1 MAAAEDDD
9 SDVILLAHQLPVDM
23 DGPDEGRL
31 AHLLPPR
38 HRTPPPPP
46 PPPFRPPPPPQA
58 VASAE
63 HRLSFRGWLG
73 APRHWDLWVAKLR
86 PLHAPLWRR
95 LGIHDAVLTS
105 TYRIKPDTSL
115 VLHLASFWSPATSTF
130 AFPWGEATLT
140 LHDAALIAGLPATG
154 SPVPAPLQPEWRPD
168 EAALNGVRL
177 GFNRSACK
185 KAHLSAWIKHFL
197 TDHNDTVLE
206 HAAFL
211 ALWLTRFVLAGQ
223 PESTMRQAV
232 FPIAVRLARGER
244 VALAPAVLAS
254 LYRDLRDIKAFLV
267 AAGAAATT
275 GNADMLSSLSL
286 YSPLY
291 ILHLWIWERF
301 PALRPGRENPQG
313 DGEPMAAR
321 WHDLYRKVSPTL
333 IREVLSSRDN
343 FLWQL
348 PYAASLKKYSG
359 WVCSSDLTGNDQL
372 RLLAHCL
379 RPCELVGMDCIEQYL
394 PHRVARQFGLDQDVP
409 MDVRRANQDWVVAWQ
424 TYELEGKNVSL
435 FMPQSEP
442 GVTARYA
449 HWWRQQLPHSDL
461 HAGALSIPVESKA
474 SKRKVKKTPAAMEAE
489 AEKVRR
495 MKKARVS
502 PSDKKRRLEELY
514 DPKFSGWLAAGRSGI
529 SDAAGSSCKKGYLPK
544 YDMESDE
551 TLLPNVG
558 ATNDDVVLLLPR
570 TQTPSPVVF
579 VPKKYDIINPALG
592 DDGNSIVDVPPEIS
606 NNELEGD
613 ATAMRKEEK
622 LNNPVDT
629 SLDITNKP
637 EGDMVAM
644 KSEKETMEISVVR
657 SVGTT
662 DRPEEGSTVVMEFE
676 KEATETHRIPEDDT
690 TKVPQSGYENY
701 TMVMELEKEAM
712 ETHNIP
718 EDDTTKVPQLD
729 YEKLR
734 DEAPI
739 EEDTKE
745 KRCADFKDLAEKDVD
760 DSTEVY
766 TVKQAE
772 GEGHNLLTEKDG
784 DNITDALGEGYDLL
798 VEKDSNTITDALAA
812 EQAAGQSTS
821 LTEKGIHGHVEEITL
836 VEQVDGQ
843 SEGATKIATE
853 GIPEEIVQAHEKES
867 DNDMMIYSKNS
878 ANCETPCSS
887 APVQLGTMEKQC
899 NQNVELNNQREPSSD
914 AVAMKVGGVYDH
926 KTMDMHEEMALT
938 WKHDHK
944 IIGGI
949 QNKEISD
956 LEQEMAPKQKQDH
969 IIKWE
974 NKETMVSEGSHMLD
988 SRVKSD
994 SLKNDETHAG
1004 GGIRNQEIF
1013 GSDKVVQEMA
1023 LKQKQDHIVVYENKE
1038 TTELRDIHMLDS
1050 GMKPDLVI
1058 LDVDGTPPAEGN
1070 LNQDI
1075 SDFNKQQG
1083 MNGTQDPVT
1092 VTENNEV
1099 NISEGEDIPVC
1110 SGYQIGPAIENNKI
1124 NMSEDAGIPDC
1135 SEHRID
1141 PTGIEV
1147 NEVGSTKNLQN
1158 QELLD
1163 NKEQLAV
1170 EVGRHLGTTIENN
1183 EMNLPNEA
1191 DVLVCGENQINSTGS
1206 DVIEVE
1212 STNGIQKQELL
1223 DNKEVSLPASIQD
1236 QELLDNIEDQIT
1248 EKRMELEIAYESGV
1262 SLEEGYKLVDGN
1274 TCAAAVNVSVSMLNK
1289 ETCTIEEA
1297 IEDKQH
1303 HEVEHVN
1310 EEMILGDTIMID
1322 SGGLKSDATDVE
1334 VDMAGSKGG
1343 TLNQCAE
1350 VAMQEKQDQEM
1361 AGEDTNRDVV
1371 NTNALECR
1379 VKPDGAGKM
1388 TLTHETLR
1396 TTESV
1401 DIAGS
1406 KISSEDKEKAASF
1419 EEHNKAKVT
1428 GFESNQTTGME
1439 PEVDLQLEPKN
1450 LAEVKEENLENETG
1464 RSIFKENDEV
1474 SCKDQTSACVLI
1486 SSSNI
1491 DDQCED
1497 DNGWAEESTKSYDK
1511 LASDSINTAC
1521 RHPVKFGKSS
1531 NEEVKRTQNIRSMY
1545 LKDIK
1550 ESLGRIRAEPSNRVQ
1565 ATNFGYPSRHAVQEQ
1580 HSACKEIKVPWR
1592 DSGRDF
1598 GRDRALELVVTSPAE
1613 ETSRWRQEQY
1623 ALQILEDVQNARIAE
1638 KTRMEMEIRIL
1649 KAQIASMERQVM
1661 NLDHFSEVKSR
1672 SKRH

>member
-31 AHLLPPR
+31 AHLLPPL
-38 HRTPPPPP
+38 HRAPTPPP

-105 TYRIKPDTSL
+105 TYRIKPDASL
-115 VLHLASFWSPATSTF
+115 VLHLASFWCPATSTF

-197 TDHNDTVLE
+197 TDHNDPVLE

-211 ALWLTRFVLAGQ
+211 ALWLTRFVLPGQ

-321 WHDLYRKVSPTL
+321 WHDLHKKVSPTL

-359 WVCSSDLTGNDQL
+359 WVCSSVLTGNDQL

-409 MDVRRANQDWVVAWQ
+409 MDVRRANQDWVVAWK

-435 FMPQSEP
+435 FIPQSEP

-449 HWWRQQLPHSDL
+449 QWWRQQLPPSDL
-461 HAGALSIPVESKA
+461 HAGAPSISVESKI

-489 AEKVRR
+489 AEKERR

-529 SDAAGSSCKKGYLPK
+529 SDAAGSSCKKGYLQK

-551 TLLPNVG
+551 ALLPNVG

-570 TQTPSPVVF
+570 MQTPNPAVF
-579 VPKKYDIINPALG
+579 VPKKYDIMNPALG
-592 DDGNSIVDVPPEIS
+592 DGGNSIVDMPPETS
-606 NNELEGD
+606 NDELERD
-613 ATAMRKEEK
+613 ATAMWKEEK
-622 LNNPVDT
+622 LDNNPVDS

-637 EGDMVAM
+637 EGDTVAM
-644 KSEKETMEISVVR
+644 KLEKETMEISVVR
-657 SVGTT
+657 
-662 DRPEEGSTVVMEFE
+662 D
-676 KEATETHRIPEDDT
+676 ET
-690 TKVPQSGYENY
+690 
-701 TMVMELEKEAM
+701 
-712 ETHNIP
+712 
-718 EDDTTKVPQLD
+718 
-729 YEKLR
+729 
-734 DEAPI
+734 PI
-739 EEDTKE
+739 EEDAEE
-745 KRCADFKDLAEKDVD
+745 KPCADGKDLAEKDVD
-760 DSTEVY
+760 ESTEVY
-766 TVKQAE
+766 KVKQAE
-772 GEGHNLLTEKDG
+772 WEGHNLLTEKDG

-798 VEKDSNTITDALAA
+798 VEKDCDNITDALAV
-812 EQAAGQSTS
+812 EQAAEGQSTS
-821 LTEKGIHGHVEEITL
+821 LTEEGTHSHVEEITL

-853 GIPEEIVQAHEKES
+853 GIPEEIARAHEKES

-878 ANCETPCSS
+878 ANGETPCSS
-887 APVQLGTMEKQC
+887 APVQLKGGTMAKQC

-914 AVAMKVGGVYDH
+914 AAAMKVEGVYDH
-926 KTMDMHEEMALT
+926 KTMDMHEETALT
-938 WKHDHK
+938 RKHDHK
-944 IIGGI
+944 IIGENRATSILEGSHMLDSGVKSDSI
-949 QNKEISD
+949 ALEVDEIHTAGGLQNKEISD
-956 LEQEMAPKQKQDH
+956 LDKEMAPKQKQDH
-969 IIKWE
+969 IIIWE

-994 SLKNDETHAG
+994 LVTLKNDETHAG
-1004 GGIRNQEIF
+1004 GGIRNQESL
-1013 GSDKVVQEMA
+1013 GLDKVVQEMA
-1023 LKQKQDHIVVYENKE
+1023 LKQKQDHIIECENKE
-1038 TTELRDIHMLDS
+1038 TTELQGNLMLDS
-1050 GMKPDLVI
+1050 RMKPDLVI
-1058 LDVDGTPPAEGN
+1058 LDVETPPAEGN
-1070 LNQDI
+1070 ENQDI

-1083 MNGTQDPVT
+1083 MNGTQDLVT
-1092 VTENNEV
+1092 VIENNEV

-1110 SGYQIGPAIENNKI
+1110 SGYQIRPAIENNKM
-1124 NMSEDAGIPDC
+1124 NMSEDARIPDC

-1147 NEVGSTKNLQN
+1147 NEVESTKKLQN

-1170 EVGRHLGTTIENN
+1170 EEGRHLGTTIENN

-1191 DVLVCGENQINSTGS
+1191 NVLVCGENQINSTGT
-1206 DVIEVE
+1206 DV
-1212 STNGIQKQELL
+1212 
-1223 DNKEVSLPASIQD
+1223 
-1236 QELLDNIEDQIT
+1236 IEDQIT
-1248 EKRMELEIAYESGV
+1248 EKRIELEIAYESGV
-1262 SLEEGYKLVDGN
+1262 SLEEAYKLGDGVE
-1274 TCAAAVNVSVSMLNK
+1274 TCAVAVN
-1289 ETCTIEEA
+1289 A

-1303 HEVEHVN
+1303 HEAEHVN
-1310 EEMILGDTIMID
+1310 EERILEDTVMID

-1334 VDMAGSKGG
+1334 VDMAGSKEG
-1343 TLNQCAE
+1343 TLNKCAE
-1350 VAMQEKQDQEM
+1350 AAMQEKQDQEM

-1371 NTNALECR
+1371 DTNALECR
-1379 VKPDGAGKM
+1379 VKPDGAVKM
-1388 TLTHETLR
+1388 THETLR
-1396 TTESV
+1396 TIESI

-1419 EEHNKAKVT
+1419 EEHNITEVS
-1428 GFESNQTTGME
+1428 GFELNQNTGME
-1439 PEVDLQLEPKN
+1439 PEGALQLEPKN
-1450 LAEVKEENLENETG
+1450 LVEVKQENLENETG
-1464 RSIFKENDEV
+1464 RSIFKENDDV
-1474 SCKDQTSACVLI
+1474 SCKDQTSACVMI

-1497 DNGWAEESTKSYDK
+1497 DNGWGEESTKSYDK
-1511 LASDSINTAC
+1511 LASESINTAC

-1531 NEEVKRTQNIRSMY
+1531 NEEVKRAQNIRSMY

-1565 ATNFGYPSRHAVQEQ
+1565 ATNFGYPSRHAVQES
-1580 HSACKEIKVPWR
+1580 HSACKEIKVPLR

-1638 KTRMEMEIRIL
+1638 KTRMEMEIRVL
-1649 KAQIASMERQVM
+1649 KAQIASMEKQVM